1 MTSAGVAPNKPRS
14 NAVGG
19 IFVMMAAVGLLAAM
33 NGVIKLIGPEYNPAQ
48 VTFLRNIV
56 ATIVIVPFILKA
68 GGITTLR
75 TRRPG
80 MHAARALSGLLA
92 NVFYFYAAPR
102 LPLSDVM
109 VISQAVPLFVAVMA
123 VVFLREVVGWRRW
136 AAILAGFGGV
146 LVTLEPTG
154 EIHPAALATVA
165 GTVCWATTILLLR
178 TLGRTE
184 SPYTVVFYYM
194 VAGTVMSALA
204 QPWVWHTPP
213 PDVMVLFVI
222 AGIFGAFGQLLMALA
237 LKMAEASV
245 VSPFSYTAIL
255 WGIGFDVVIWHTA
268 PDMATLL
275 GAAIITLSGLY
286 LLHRENMKRKRGGA
300 TPPAEN

>member
-1 MTSAGVAPNKPRS
+1 MTSAGGTSGPSRS
-14 NAVGG
+14 NAIGG
-19 IFVMMAAVGLLAAM
+19 ILVMMAAVGLLTAM
-33 NGVIKLIGPEYNPAQ
+33 NGVIKLIGPEYHPAQ
-48 VTFLRNIV
+48 VTFLRNII
-56 ATIVIVPFILKA
+56 AAMVILPFILKT
-68 GGITTLR
+68 GGVKTLK

-80 MHAARALSGLLA
+80 MHAARALSGFLA
-92 NVFYFYAAPR
+92 NVFYFYAAAR

-109 VISQAVPLFVAVMA
+109 VISQAVPLFVALMA
-123 VVFLREVVGWRRW
+123 VVFLREAVGWRRW
-136 AAILAGFGGV
+136 AAIVAGFGGV

-194 VAGTVMSALA
+194 IAGTLVASLA
-204 QPWVWHTPP
+204 QPWVWKTPGE
-213 PDVMVLFVI
+213 DVMVLFVVV
-222 AGIFGAFGQLLMALA
+222 GIFGAFGQLLMTVA

-255 WGIGFDVVIWHTA
+255 WGIGFDLVIWHAA
-268 PDMATLL
+268 PDTATLL

-286 LLHRENMKRKRGGA
+286 LLHRENMKRRARSK
-300 TPPAEN
+300 T